1 MMNIKRETILPPP
14 SAKRVK
20 EFESF
25 HRVKLPMEF
34 IDFINSSNGGR
45 PNKLVIE
52 ADSEDRLIEQ
62 FLCLLDDPRNEA
74 VHGQYEIS
82 VVIAQIEDRLT
93 DDEEQIGTTLIPFAA
108 IFGGDF
114 LCMDFRQQKDDP
126 SIVLWDHNESDE
138 LEPVTY
144 SVADSMGAFL
154 SML

>member
-1 MMNIKRETILPPP
+1 MNIKKETILPPP
-14 SAKRVK
+14 SAKRIK

-25 HRVKLPMEF
+25 HRVKLPLEF
-34 IDFINSSNGGR
+34 IDFIKSSNGGT
-45 PNKLVIE
+45 PSKLVIK
-52 ADSEDRLIEQ
+52 ADGEDRFIER

-108 IFGGDF
+108 LFGGDF
-114 LCMDFRQQKDDP
+114 LCMDFRQQSNNP

-138 LEPVTY
+138 LAPVTY
-144 SVADSMGAFL
+144 DTASSMSSFL
-154 SML
+154 EKQ